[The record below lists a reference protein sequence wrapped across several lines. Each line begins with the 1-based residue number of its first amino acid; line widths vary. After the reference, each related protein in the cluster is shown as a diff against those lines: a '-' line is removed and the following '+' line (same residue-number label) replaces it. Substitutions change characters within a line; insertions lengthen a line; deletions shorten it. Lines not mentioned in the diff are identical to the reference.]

1 MSFDVSGSAYDR
13 FMGLYARALAP
24 AFADF
29 AGVRQGNV
37 LDVGCGSGILTEE
50 LARRV
55 GEENVAA
62 VDPSPMLDACR
73 ARVPQADVRTA
84 SAEDLPWPDGTFDAA
99 LAQLVLH
106 FLDEPRVGLAEMGR
120 VVRPGG
126 VVAASTWNFP
136 EMPLVRTF
144 WEVARELVPETPGET
159 QQFETLEELE
169 AVGRAAGLDAA
180 EAAPIDVSRH
190 YESFAELWDS
200 FELGAGPAGA
210 YCVTLPAETRDA
222 LRDEY
227 RRRIGDPQGSFE
239 LEAQAWAVRGRV
251 PT

>member
-29 AGVRQGNV
+29 AGVRQGRV

-62 VDPSPMLDACR
+62 VDPSPMLEDCR
-73 ARVPQADVRTA
+73 ARVPGADVRTA
-84 SAEDLPWPDGTFDAA
+84 SAEELPWPDRTFDAA

-106 FLDEPRVGLAEMGR
+106 FLDDPRAGLVEMGR

-126 VVAASTWNFP
+126 VVAVSTWNFP
-136 EMPLVRTF
+136 KMSLLRTF
-144 WEVARELVPETPGET
+144 WQVARELVPDAPAET
-159 QQFETLEELE
+159 QQFDTLGALEALGRDAELE
-169 AVGRAAGLDAA
+169 DV
-180 EAAPIDVSRH
+180 EAAPIS
-190 YESFAELWDS
+190 
-200 FELGAGPAGA
+200 
-210 YCVTLPAETRDA
+210 
-222 LRDEY
+222 
-227 RRRIGDPQGSFE
+227 
-239 LEAQAWAVRGRV
+239 
-251 PT
+251 